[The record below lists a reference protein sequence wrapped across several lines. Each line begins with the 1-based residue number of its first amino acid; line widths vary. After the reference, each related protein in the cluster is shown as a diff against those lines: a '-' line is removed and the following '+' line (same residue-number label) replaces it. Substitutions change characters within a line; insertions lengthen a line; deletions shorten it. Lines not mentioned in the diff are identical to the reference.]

1 MHGPAQQHQMAW
13 KNTVENR
20 ASWKQLFPLIRIKP
34 LQILAKTTFWR
45 KKAYRYQSLQSR
57 DAFIKYIHILKHAAN
72 LWLRSRKHLKV
83 AVHKR
88 LFWGSDHSSFLI
100 TNFLMTFFS
109 WLLFSCLHQSFYAV
123 QYKDWTVLFCR
134 FIFVTVHI

>member
-83 AVHKR
+83 AVPASLSWHCP
-88 LFWGSDHSSFLI
+88 LNPLSHSSPAAEPQHWKYWI
-100 TNFLMTFFS
+100 KKTMVNVG
-109 WLLFSCLHQSFYAV
+109 LHIHMYV
-123 QYKDWTVLFCR
+123 
-134 FIFVTVHI
+134 